1 MQRAC
6 RSQFRSD
13 DGGILPVLERF
24 PLVRGRPRWQY
35 ERPVFKYALPPL
47 MAFDWVIDSRKK
59 LIIVSGE
66 GEFTFAEVWDYL
78 AAIAGANALT
88 YRQLLDLSQAFTELT
103 PAEAMELGVRMRM
116 QHGQSVP
123 GPVAVVMPRRQS
135 DSVARLL
142 GIMATAERPM
152 RLFNEFEA
160 AQQWID
166 TLVRTPSAD
175 EKPRV

>member
-1 MQRAC
+1 
-6 RSQFRSD
+6 
-13 DGGILPVLERF
+13 
-24 PLVRGRPRWQY
+24 
-35 ERPVFKYALPPL
+35 

-59 LIIVSGE
+59 LIVVSGE

-123 GPVAVVMPRRQS
+123 GPVAVVMPRRQF

-152 RLFNEFEA
+152 RLFNEFEP

-166 TLVRTPSAD
+166 SLVRTPSAD